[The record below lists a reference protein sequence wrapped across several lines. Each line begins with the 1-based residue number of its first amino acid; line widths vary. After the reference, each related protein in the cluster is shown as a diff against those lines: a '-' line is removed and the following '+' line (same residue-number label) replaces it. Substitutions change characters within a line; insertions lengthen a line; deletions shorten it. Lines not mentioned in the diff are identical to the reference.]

1 MANLQAVNKIQD
13 SKILNIIPT
22 NIEYV
27 YNNLQTNA
35 ISFTWDNNYFTI
47 ATGEILEEEDDDP
60 NYIEFELNDQENF
73 RIGNLDKVVFYN
85 DRLETIFTNLYLEKY
100 EKSVIYTEV
109 NKKIVDFFINYLF
122 LDNFIIY
129 DDSFNTSNIVEKERV
144 REYY

>member
-1 MANLQAVNKIQD
+1 MENLQTVNKNQD
-13 SKILNIIPT
+13 SKILSIIPN

-27 YNNLQTNA
+27 YDNLETNA
-35 ISFTWDNNYFTI
+35 ISFIWDNNYFTI
-47 ATGEILEEEDDDP
+47 ATGEILEEDDDP
-60 NYIEFELNDQENF
+60 DYIEFELNDQGNF

-85 DRLETIFTNLYLEKY
+85 DRLEIIFTDLYLKKY

-122 LDNFIIY
+122 LDKFIIY
-129 DDSFNTSNIVEKERV
+129 DDSFNKSNIVEKERV

>member
-1 MANLQAVNKIQD
+1 MENLQTVNKNQD
-13 SKILNIIPT
+13 SKILSIIPN

-27 YNNLQTNA
+27 YDNLETNA
-35 ISFTWDNNYFTI
+35 ISFIWDDNYFTI
-47 ATGEILEEEDDDP
+47 ATGEILEEDDDP
-60 NYIEFELNDQENF
+60 DYIEFELNDQGNF

-85 DRLETIFTNLYLEKY
+85 DRLEIIFTDLYLKKY

-122 LDNFIIY
+122 LDKFIIY
-129 DDSFNTSNIVEKERV
+129 DDSFNKSNIVEKERV

>member
-1 MANLQAVNKIQD
+1 MENLQTVNKNQD
-13 SKILNIIPT
+13 SKILSIIPN

-27 YNNLQTNA
+27 YDNLQTNA
-35 ISFTWDNNYFTI
+35 ISFIWDNNYFTI
-47 ATGEILEEEDDDP
+47 ATGEILEEDDDP
-60 NYIEFELNDQENF
+60 DYIEFELNDQGNF

-85 DRLETIFTNLYLEKY
+85 DRLEIIFTDLYLKKY

-122 LDNFIIY
+122 LDKFIIY
-129 DDSFNTSNIVEKERV
+129 DDSFNKSNIVEKERV

>member
-1 MANLQAVNKIQD
+1 MENLQAVNKIQD
-13 SKILNIIPT
+13 SKILNIIPA

-27 YNNLQTNA
+27 YDNLQTNA

-47 ATGEILEEEDDDP
+47 ATGEILEEDDDP
-60 NYIEFELNDQENF
+60 DYIEFELNDQGNF

-85 DRLETIFTNLYLEKY
+85 DRLEIIFTDLYLKKY
-100 EKSVIYTEV
+100 EKSVIHTEV

-122 LDNFIIY
+122 LYKFIIY

>member
-27 YNNLQTNA
+27 YDNLQTNA

-47 ATGEILEEEDDDP
+47 ATGEILEEDDDP
-60 NYIEFELNDQENF
+60 DYIEFELNDQGNF

-85 DRLETIFTNLYLEKY
+85 DRLEIIFTNLYLKKY
-100 EKSVIYTEV
+100 EKSVIYAEV
-109 NKKIVDFFINYLF
+109 YKKW
-122 LDNFIIY
+122 
-129 DDSFNTSNIVEKERV
+129 
-144 REYY
+144 

>member
-1 MANLQAVNKIQD
+1 MANPQSVNKKQEN
-13 SKILNIIPT
+13 SILTILPR

-27 YNNLQTNA
+27 YDDLETNA

-47 ATGEILEEEDDDP
+47 ATGEILEEGDDP
-60 NYIEFELNDQENF
+60 DYIEFEFNDQGNF

-85 DRLETIFTNLYLEKY
+85 DRLEIIFTNLYLEKY

-122 LDNFIIY
+122 LDKFIIY